1 MFAALTTRLWYLQVL
16 ASQTYVDAVNN
27 TTFRWLQVEPER
39 GRIIDANGNPLVD
52 NRESRVV
59 TVQQQLLGSDPEA
72 VLFRL
77 AQHLGVPEKDIVRK
91 MDDPQYYDYQRIPVA
106 VDVSEDKIFYIAEHP
121 SLFPGVGWGEQSVR
135 RYPDGQLAANVLGT
149 VAHINADEVKD
160 PAFEG
165 YGVDDTVGR
174 TGLEKTYE
182 RFLHGT
188 PGTNKIVVDPAGTL
202 LDELGGQLP
211 VPGYDVKLYLNAK
224 TQSIVERDLLAG
236 IQRARSLNDEDTSN
250 DVTNFVANAGA
261 VVVMDPKTGGVE
273 ASASWPTYDPTQ
285 FVKGMTDQEFKQRF
299 RNPSSGDPL
308 FDRATQGVYAPGS
321 TFKPFI
327 ALAALK
333 NGVVSP
339 GSVTDCPAQWA
350 YRLDPGHPFNNWST
364 YNQGLMS
371 IPEALKVSCDTVF
384 YQWGGAFYD
393 RWRSNQLGTGS
404 EPLQHDLRA
413 FGFGRQ
419 PGLDVPIQSAG
430 FIPTAAWK
438 EQQSKQDPKNFPY
451 GWLPGDDIL
460 MSIGQGYVLTSPMQM
475 ATAYSAIANGGR
487 LCEPHLAEQIQTSD
501 GKRIHKIG
509 SNCRD
514 LPYTQQEINL
524 VQEGLRQVVAPG
536 SGTASLAFQGFPLS
550 RVPVMGKTGTAER
563 PGFTTIAGQT
573 QSQDTSWFA
582 AIVGPPGD
590 QHVIVAMVEQGGH
603 GSTTA
608 APIVRSIIEDMYKLG
623 NTGVA
628 DPTAFD

>member
-16 ASQTYVDAVNN
+16 ASQTYVKIANN
-27 TTFRWLQVEPER
+27 TSFRVLQVEPER
-39 GRIIDANGNPLVD
+39 GRILDANGNPLVD

-59 TVQQQLLGSDPEA
+59 TVQQQLLGDDPEA

-77 AQHLGVPEKDIVRK
+77 AQHLGVPEKDIVEK
-91 MDDPQYYDYQRIPVA
+91 MDAEKYYDYQRIPVA

-121 SLFPGVGWGEQSVR
+121 KLFPGVGWGQESVA
-135 RYPDGQLAANVLGT
+135 RYPEGSLAANVLGT
-149 VAHINADEVKD
+149 VAHINQEEVDD
-160 PAFEG
+160 PAFKD

-236 IQRARSLNDEDTSN
+236 IQRARTLNDDDDTN
-250 DVTNFVANAGA
+250 AVTNFVANAGA
-261 VVVMDPKTGGVE
+261 AVVMDPKTGGVE

-285 FVKGMTDQEFKQRF
+285 FVKGMTNKEYKQRF
-299 RNPSSGDPL
+299 LNASSGDPL

-333 NGVVSP
+333 EGVVAP
-339 GSVTDCPAQWA
+339 GSSTDCPAQWA
-350 YRLDPGHPFNNWST
+350 YRLDPDHPFNNWST
-364 YNQGLMS
+364 YDQGYMS

-384 YQWGGAFYD
+384 YQWGGTFYD
-393 RWRSNQLGTGS
+393 RWRSNQLGAGS
-404 EPLQHDLRA
+404 EPLQHDLRG

-419 PGLDVPIQSAG
+419 PGLDVPSESAG

-501 GKRIHKIG
+501 GKRVRKIG

-514 LPYTQQEINL
+514 LPYTQQEISL

-536 SGTASLAFQGFPLS
+536 SGTASAAFAGFPLS
-550 RVPVMGKTGTAER
+550 QVPVMGKTGTAER
-563 PGFTTIAGQT
+563 PGFTTVAGQT

-608 APIVRSIIEDMYKLG
+608 APIVRTIIEDMYKLG
-623 NTGVA
+623 RTGAAGTVA
-628 DPTAFD
+628 TD